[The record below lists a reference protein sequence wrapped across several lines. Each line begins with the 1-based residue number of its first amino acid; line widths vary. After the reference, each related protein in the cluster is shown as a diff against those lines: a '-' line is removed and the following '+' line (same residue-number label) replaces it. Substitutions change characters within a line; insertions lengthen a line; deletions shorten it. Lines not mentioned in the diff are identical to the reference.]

1 MTYITK
7 AASRGVTI
15 DELEVTMEAHV
26 DLQGTF
32 ELNSVRAG
40 LSVVTVTVGV
50 RSDVDD
56 AVLDELAQ
64 TTRRTWAVYDSLVNP
79 VPMRLHMQRLPRRL
93 GARLGRGTSANNR
106 K

>member
-1 MTYITK
+1 MSYITK

-26 DLQGTF
+26 DPQGTF

-40 LSVVTVTVGV
+40 LSDVTVTVGV

-56 AVLDELAQ
+56 AVLVRARSDRASNVSRIRLAGQ
-64 TTRRTWAVYDSLVNP
+64 PRA
-79 VPMRLHMQRLPRRL
+79 MRLHMQRLPRR
-93 GARLGRGTSANNR
+93 AASGRV
-106 K
+106 